1 MMNKERCDK
10 FMEAVE
16 EVFSEEFAD
25 KIIGQMR
32 KRENY
37 LLYTIEEDEKRRNA
51 MYNMVVVD
59 KDWGNGLAGFVLC
72 ELERDMENDPD
83 KFDWIIDRCLD
94 DGDNPDYDEIAECIA
109 THWYDEYY
117 WKELSSDIDYN
128 VWCDEEYLN
137 SDGEE

>member
-1 MMNKERCDK
+1 MMNKKRCDK

-37 LLYTIEEDEKRRNA
+37 LLYTCEEDDKRRNA
-51 MYNMVVVD
+51 MYNMVITD
-59 KDWGNGLAGFVLC
+59 KYSGNGLAVFVLC
-72 ELERDMENDPD
+72 ELERDMKNDPD
-83 KFDWIIDRCLD
+83 EFEWIIDQCLD
-94 DGDNPDYDEIAECIA
+94 DDDNPDYDEIIECIV

-117 WKELSSDIDYN
+117 WTELSSDIDYN
-128 VWCDEEYLN
+128 VWCDEEYL
-137 SDGEE
+137 SDNDEE